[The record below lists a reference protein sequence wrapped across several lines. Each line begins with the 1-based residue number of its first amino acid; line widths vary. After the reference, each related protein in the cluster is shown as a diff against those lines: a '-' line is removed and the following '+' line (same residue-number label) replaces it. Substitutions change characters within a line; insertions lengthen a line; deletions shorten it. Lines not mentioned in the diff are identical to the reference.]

1 MNILFLCTANIN
13 RSKSAE
19 VLCGRLDD
27 NNTYR
32 SAGLSAK
39 YTAANNSVLC
49 TEKLLSW
56 ADHVYVFEQMHLD
69 RIKQYTQEKYLGKI
83 LNLDIEDR
91 YKYMNPELVQLLK
104 LKIHEYPNN

>member
-1 MNILFLCTANIN
+1 MHILFLCTANIN

-19 VLCGRLDD
+19 VLCGHLDD

-39 YTAANNSVLC
+39 YTAVHNSTLC
-49 TEKLLSW
+49 TEELLTW
-56 ADHVYVFEQMHLD
+56 ADKVYIFENMHLD
-69 RIKQYTQEKYLGKI
+69 RIKQYTKDKYLNKI
-83 LNLDIEDR
+83 SNLDIEDR

-104 LKIHEYPNN
+104 LKIPEYPNN